1 VKYPF
6 LIESDSPGTDQT
18 QRITAEKIEVNVPI
32 DESRFG
38 KPKPPP
44 APPAAAEAPKSE

>member
-18 QRITAEKIEVNVPI
+18 QRITADKIEVNIPI
-32 DESRFG
+32 DDSHFL
-38 KPKPPP
+38 KPEPP
-44 APPAAAEAPKSE
+44 APPAPPNAPKSE

>member
-18 QRITAEKIEVNVPI
+18 QRITADKIEVNIPI
-32 DESRFG
+32 DDAHFLE
-38 KPKPPP
+38 PKPP
-44 APPAAAEAPKSE
+44 APPAPANAPKSE